1 MQDVA
6 QIGFFFLQRK
16 NPIYSSFQREIPCCR
31 LGKSS
36 TPPVLITHSIFFSFP
51 PLLLRLRELDF
62 IGCYET
68 VDQQTAEPPKTLW
81 ICEYVNMWICKHAH
95 VAHWV
100 KHKGLPWKWTFAL
113 SIFKMP
119 GLVLNKDKLTLLK
132 CLFFCIVWIVWA
144 DFGKLSCLAL
154 YIILSNI
161 YLWVTPN

>member
-6 QIGFFFLQRK
+6 QIGFFFTKKKSYLQLVPTGNSLLQTWK
-16 NPIYSSFQREIPCCR
+16 ELDTSCLDYTFHF
-31 LGKSS
+31 L
-36 TPPVLITHSIFFSFP
+36 FFSFP
-51 PLLLRLRELDF
+51 NSTSFERIRLHRVRNC
-62 IGCYET
+62 GS
-68 VDQQTAEPPKTLW
+68 VDRGTSENS
-81 ICEYVNMWICKHAH
+81 VNMWICKYAH

>member
-6 QIGFFFLQRK
+6 QIGFFFTKK
-16 NPIYSSFQREIPCCR
+16 NHIYSSFQREIPCCR

-36 TPPVLITHSIFFSFP
+36 TPPVLITHSIFFSFSSTSTSFERI
-51 PLLLRLRELDF
+51 RLHRVSRNCGSADRGTSENS
-62 IGCYET
+62 
-68 VDQQTAEPPKTLW
+68 
-81 ICEYVNMWICKHAH
+81 VNMWICKYAH